1 MNHQQG
7 FVVGVSSRGRPIEG
21 TSDHRFV
28 IDHRELV
35 VQLVATGKAGSA
47 DAFEGLIQRLITRFH
62 LEV

>member
-1 MNHQQG
+1 MDHQQG

-35 VQLVATGKAGSA
+35 VDIPEMGLSA
-47 DAFEGLIQRLITRFH
+47 WVLIDPH
-62 LEV
+62 AA

>member
-35 VQLVATGKAGSA
+35 VQLVTTGKARAA
-47 DAFEGLIQRLITRFH
+47 DALLLQQF
-62 LEV
+62 

>member
-1 MNHQQG
+1 MDHQQG

-35 VQLVATGKAGSA
+35 VELVAAGEAGGA
-47 DAFEGLIQRLITRFH
+47 DALYLQCF
-62 LEV
+62 

>member
-35 VQLVATGKAGSA
+35 IDILEMCLSAWFLRHAHASQATS
-47 DAFEGLIQRLITRFH
+47 
-62 LEV
+62 